1 MVPRWHYLEAAWT
14 GTKRYPGN
22 VSVAAKLGFRRT
34 APKMSRMLRLV
45 RPSFMPRLSD
55 LKTIVRTAWAW
66 HHRAHRVSKLI
77 DPGQKNPWTPLS
89 ALGPAAFAL
98 DFRSK
103 RKVLDLAPGAG

>member
-14 GTKRYPGN
+14 GTKCYPGN

-55 LKTIVRTAWAW
+55 LKTIGRTAWAW
-66 HHRAHRVSKLI
+66 HHRSHWASKLI
-77 DPGQKNPWTPLS
+77 DPGQKNPWTPYL
-89 ALGPAAFAL
+89 
-98 DFRSK
+98 RSDRRPSPLIFK
-103 RKVLDLAPGAG
+103 FWTCRRVRGS